1 MKKRTVGI
9 LVLLLGIALGVAMF
23 CRMQVSS
30 SATSLTS
37 ESIRQKEEQIK
48 KAEEER
54 KNLQNS
60 LTDAKKIKKQL
71 EAEKNDLKKYVTE
84 LDQKLEEIQANIA
97 DLNMQIADKEAE
109 IAVTREELAAAKEK
123 EEQQYESMVI
133 QIQMTYEQGDSSF
146 LNLLFSGGTFGD
158 ILNKLE
164 YVEQVSAYSQNLL
177 DEYMLNRQ
185 LIELCEQELVAA
197 KEVLDEMREGVLA
210 EEAALEELIAA
221 KEQAIRE
228 YDSNISNKDAAIRE
242 YEADVKE
249 QNEIIETLEKA
260 IAEEKRKLL
269 AESGSVI
276 IYDGGQFKFPLAS
289 YTRISSEY
297 GNRIHPTL
305 GVQKFHNGVDFA
317 APTGTAIYAA
327 YDGKVVAAAYSSS
340 MGNYVMI
347 DHGSGLYTIY
357 MHASKLY
364 VSAGAVVVR
373 GETIAAVGSTGRS
386 TGPHL
391 HFSVRLN
398 GAYTSPWNYLSQ

>member
-1 MKKRTVGI
+1 MKKRTMGI
-9 LVLLLGIALGVAMF
+9 LVLLFGIVLGVAMF

-97 DLNMQIADKEAE
+97 DLNMQIADKETE
-109 IAVTREELAAAKEK
+109 IAVTQEELAAAKEK
-123 EEQQYESMVI
+123 EAQQYESMVI

-146 LNLLFSGGTFGD
+146 LNLLFSGGTFSD

-185 LIELCEQELVAA
+185 LIELCEQELIAA
-197 KEVLDEMREGVLA
+197 KEVLDEMRDGVLA

-221 KEQAIRE
+221 KEQAIKE
-228 YDSNISNKDAAIRE
+228 YDSSISNKEAAIRE

-364 VSAGAVVVR
+364 VSTGAVVVR

-391 HFSVRLN
+391 HFSVRLD